1 MCESVYSLY
10 TEIRISRD
18 TFQKTAYKKASN
30 FRVVLLSRVD
40 LGQFTHI
47 AVERSLLVFTNV
59 CYRRYIYDMM
69 KLILENSKIN
79 FKLL

>member
-10 TEIRISRD
+10 PEIRISRD
-18 TFQKTAYKKASN
+18 TFQKPLTSASD
-30 FRVVLLSRVD
+30 FRVALLSRVD

-69 KLILENSKIN
+69 KLILENSKMN

>member
-10 TEIRISRD
+10 PEIRISRD
-18 TFQKTAYKKASN
+18 TFQKPLTSASD
-30 FRVVLLSRVD
+30 FRVALLSRVD

-59 CYRRYIYDMM
+59 CYRRYDMM
-69 KLILENSKIN
+69 KLILENSKMN